1 MEKIRFYKRFL
12 ISCFAVLILIFPV
25 SVTAQQKKPE
35 VPYVP
40 TPDNVVL
47 EMLKMAQVDKDD
59 LVYDLGCGDGRIVIT
74 AVSKFG
80 CRGVGID
87 IDPERIKESKEN
99 AIKTGVSDRVQFMQM
114 DLFDADI
121 SKATVVTL
129 YLLSEVNLRLR
140 PKLLRELS
148 PGTRVVSHAF
158 SMGEWKPETSSSVKL
173 EEYMDPYVQD
183 YRDPFTL
190 DFWDFHTVYFWIIP
204 AAVKGTWKLTIQD
217 LSGKNDFTLKFDQ
230 EFQEVE
236 GEAFERAS
244 SIPVLIKDENLKGK
258 KLQFTLERKQKGRQE
273 IMRFEGSVNPYAMEG
288 AVQIE
293 GSSGTKS
300 FKWTAKRVIS
310 PGR

>member
-1 MEKIRFYKRFL
+1 MGKKRFYKRLL
-12 ISCFAVLILIFPV
+12 ISCLAVSILISSG

-59 LVYDLGCGDGRIVIT
+59 LVYDLGCGDGRIVIA

-80 CRGVGID
+80 CRGVGVD
-87 IDPERIKESKEN
+87 IDPERIKESNEN
-99 AIKTGVSDRVQFMQM
+99 AKRAGVSDRVQFMQM

-158 SMGEWKPETSSSVKL
+158 SMGEWKAEATSSVKL
-173 EEYMDPYVQD
+173 DEYMDPYVQD

-190 DFWDFHTVYFWIIP
+190 DFWDFHTVYFWIVP
-204 AAVKGTWKLTIQD
+204 ADVKGTWKLAIPD
-217 LSGKNDFTLKFDQ
+217 ISGKNDFTLKFDQ
-230 EFQEVE
+230 EFQEAR
-236 GEAFERAS
+236 GEAFEGAS
-244 SIPVLIKDENLKGK
+244 SIPVIIKDEKLKGK
-258 KLQFTLERKQKGRQE
+258 KLQFTLERKQKGRKE
-273 IMRFEGSVNPYAMEG
+273 IMHFEGDVNPYAMEG
-288 AVQIE
+288 TVQIK

-300 FKWTAKRVIS
+300 FKWTAKRIIS

>member
-1 MEKIRFYKRFL
+1 MEKKSFYKRFW
-12 ISCFAVLILIFPV
+12 ICCFAVLILISTG

-59 LVYDLGCGDGRIVIT
+59 LVYDLGCGDGRIVIA

-87 IDPERIKESKEN
+87 IDPERIKESNEN
-99 AIKTGVSDRVQFMQM
+99 AKKAGISDRVQFMQM

-158 SMGEWKPETSSSVKL
+158 SMGEWKPEATSSVKL
-173 EEYMDPYVQD
+173 DEYMDPYIQD

-204 AAVKGTWKLTIQD
+204 ADVKGTWKLIIPD
-217 LSGKNDFTLKFDQ
+217 ISGKNDFTMKFDQ
-230 EFQEVE
+230 EFQEAR
-236 GEAFERAS
+236 GEAFEGAS
-244 SIPVLIKDENLKGK
+244 SISVTMKDEKLKGK
-258 KLQFTLERKQKGRQE
+258 KLQFTLERKQKERQV

-288 AVQIE
+288 IVQIE
-293 GSSGTKS
+293 SSSGTGS

-310 PGR
+310 P